1 MLQCN
6 HSGLPGA
13 SIHGNW
19 EVKLS
24 RITKQRLSSYAFIVE
39 GDVLGLMGKILQTVI
54 RFDPG
59 KLMERS
65 GC

>member
-39 GDVLGLMGKILQTVI
+39 GDVLGLMGKIL
-54 RFDPG
+54 
-59 KLMERS
+59 
-65 GC
+65 